1 MMSYFDDGE
10 PRAQRVI
17 RLLDAWLR
25 DDTPPHVWQGLVK
38 LGELED
44 AVYRFIFL
52 KEANLYELKKAH
64 QGLDDIERMDDEETK
79 DSQQWLDDFWEHND
93 CCLPPQEDFIGAARC
108 WADGCIHPTFE
119 NDGCFIW
126 CGEMSVS
133 CDIPPEL
140 WTHVEIVL
148 GAPIP
153 ADRKA
158 GRFTQGG

>member
-52 KEANLYELKKAH
+52 GSSRISVGSVWHFPAV
-64 QGLDDIERMDDEETK
+64 
-79 DSQQWLDDFWEHND
+79 
-93 CCLPPQEDFIGAARC
+93 AAGSWR
-108 WADGCIHPTFE
+108 
-119 NDGCFIW
+119 
-126 CGEMSVS
+126 
-133 CDIPPEL
+133 
-140 WTHVEIVL
+140 
-148 GAPIP
+148 
-153 ADRKA
+153 
-158 GRFTQGG
+158 